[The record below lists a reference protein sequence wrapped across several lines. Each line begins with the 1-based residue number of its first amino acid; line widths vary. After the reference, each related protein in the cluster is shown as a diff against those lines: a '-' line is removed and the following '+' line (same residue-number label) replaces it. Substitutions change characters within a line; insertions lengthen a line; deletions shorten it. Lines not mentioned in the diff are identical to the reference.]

1 MSNTINQLA
10 DIASMIE
17 EARDA
22 VADGELV
29 DLTEIQGLVQDACLA
44 IQANPPTDADTV
56 HEVIGGIIEDLNRLA
71 EELKAQQEKL
81 GSAVV
86 RRAARSAYKTRGEDN

>member
-22 VADGELV
+22 VAEGDLV
-29 DLTEIQGLVQDACLA
+29 DLAEIQGLVQDACLA
-44 IQANPPTDADTV
+44 IQANPSLDTDTV
-56 HEVIGGIIEDLNRLA
+56 HEVVAGIIEELNQLA
-71 EELKAQQEKL
+71 EELKAQ
-81 GSAVV
+81 
-86 RRAARSAYKTRGEDN
+86 